1 MTAGGRLEWQA
12 YREVEGEVAAKARMY
27 ERIMVA
33 LGFVGRVDGF
43 HTEVETQYEVV
54 EIESDAQS
62 VGHGKLA
69 QERAEAKLSA
79 GLVAV

>member
-33 LGFVGRVDGF
+33 LGFVGWVDGF
-43 HTEVETQYEVV
+43 HAEVETQYEVV
-54 EIESDAQS
+54 EIESDPQS

-69 QERAEAKLSA
+69 QERAEAELSA